1 MTNLM
6 YNSKNDTL
14 ITRSEMADLP
24 LPQAMGRFHQPYSF
38 SEYVEQVHEALD
50 IEGLMAGTEEYAIQ
64 KDGQRMFGLM
74 TIEPKPLEGELISAS
89 DWNLTMGIRGSHDQ
103 RIPRGITLGSQVI
116 VCSNLC
122 FGGNI
127 GTFNTKQ
134 TTNIRYRIPSL
145 IRNAVAQ
152 IPELAHNLEA
162 QYDTYRNFEMKPR
175 WGDAALV
182 EIHRRGGLAAP
193 QLARAIAEWDR
204 PSHEE
209 HAENGYSAWRLMNAC
224 TEALKPTGNQGNM
237 NLVQDRSHKVT
248 AFINEIAGI

>member
-1 MTNLM
+1 MSNLM

-14 ITRSEMADLP
+14 ITRPQMADLP

-74 TIEPKPLEGELISAS
+74 TIEPKALEGELITAN

-237 NLVQDRSHKVT
+237 NLVQDRSQKVT